1 MARLCRA
8 GDDLALVRESI
19 EEHTNPKR
27 LRVFKLAEE
36 QERDLLGGVWVAMAR
51 KRSADNRPAR
61 SGSAAHRGDPWFG
74 G

>member
-8 GDDLALVRESI
+8 ADDLALVRKSI
-19 EEHTNPKR
+19 EEHTNPER
-27 LRVFKLAEE
+27 LRVLKLAEE
-36 QERDLLGGVWVAMAR
+36 QERDLLDGVWVAMAR

-61 SGSAAHRGDPWFG
+61 SGSASHRRDPWFG